1 MSQQSRKHRGYATER
16 IVATYLQ
23 QWWGSASVGRGQG
36 ADIQN
41 VPFDIEI
48 KARNSLD
55 IKGTLRQIK
64 ARTSKTGELGFA
76 CFRLNGQGEASVE
89 EFVCMLTLGDLV
101 QLLRKADYDRIP
113 PDIDWEASTERCDKC
128 GDWKIKWWQCKTC
141 GKEEADNAN
150 VWISLP
156 YL

>member
-1 MSQQSRKHRGYATER
+1 MTQHRKHRGYATER
-16 IVATYLQ
+16 LVANYLQ
-23 QWWGSASVGRGQG
+23 QWWSNASVGRGQG

-64 ARTSKTGELGFA
+64 ARTAKTGELGFA

-101 QLLRKADYDRIP
+101 ELLRKADYDRIP
-113 PDIDWEASTERCDKC
+113 PDIDWEAASERCNQC
-128 GDWKIKWWQCKTC
+128 GSWKIKNWRCKTC
-141 GKEEADNAN
+141 EKEATNAN
-150 VWISLP
+150 V
-156 YL
+156 

>member
-1 MSQQSRKHRGYATER
+1 MASQHRKHRGYATER
-16 IVATYLQ
+16 LVATYFQ
-23 QWWGSASVGRGQG
+23 QWWRNASVGRGQG
-36 ADIQN
+36 KDVLN

-64 ARTSKTGELGFA
+64 ARTAKTGELGFA

-101 QLLRKADYDRIP
+101 ELLRKADYDKI
-113 PDIDWEASTERCDKC
+113 DLGSNIDWEKAAVRCNQCGNWMIKNWKC
-128 GDWKIKWWQCKTC
+128 KAC

-150 VWISLP
+150 L
-156 YL
+156 

>member
-1 MSQQSRKHRGYATER
+1 MASQHRKHRGYATER
-16 IVATYLQ
+16 LVANYLQ
-23 QWWGSASVGRGQG
+23 QWWRNASVGRGQG
-36 ADIQN
+36 KDVLN

-64 ARTSKTGELGFA
+64 ARTAKTGELGFA

-101 QLLRKADYDRIP
+101 ELLRKAEYDRIP
-113 PDIDWEASTERCDKC
+113 SYEGDIDWEAMIDRCNKC
-128 GDWKIKWWQCKTC
+128 GTQKIRNWR
-141 GKEEADNAN
+141 GKPCEPPQNHATLG
-150 VWISLP
+150 I
-156 YL
+156 

>member
-1 MSQQSRKHRGYATER
+1 MPSQHRKHRGYATER
-16 IVATYLQ
+16 IVSRYLQ
-23 QWWGSASVGRGQG
+23 QWWSNASVGRGQG
-36 ADIQN
+36 KDILN

-101 QLLRKADYDRIP
+101 ELLRKADYDRIP
-113 PDIDWEASTERCDKC
+113 SGDIDWEAMIERCHNC
-128 GDWKIKWWQCKTC
+128 GTQKIKNWRCKTC
-141 GKEEADNAN
+141 ESENHAN
-150 VWISLP
+150 L
-156 YL
+156 

>member
-16 IVATYLQ
+16 LVASYLQ
-23 QWWGSASVGRGQG
+23 QWWPSASVGRGQG
-36 ADIQN
+36 KDILN

-64 ARTSKTGELGFA
+64 ARTSKSGELGFA

-101 QLLRKADYDRIP
+101 ELLRKADYDRIP
-113 PDIDWEASTERCDKC
+113 PDIDWEAASERCNQC
-128 GDWKIKWWQCKTC
+128 GSWKIKNWRCKTC
-141 GKEEADNAN
+141 EKEATNAD
-150 VWISLP
+150 V
-156 YL
+156 

>member
-1 MSQQSRKHRGYATER
+1 MASQHRKHRGYATER
-16 IVATYLQ
+16 LVASYLQ
-23 QWWGSASVGRGQG
+23 QWWPHASVGRGQG

-64 ARTSKTGELGFA
+64 ARTSKTGVLGFA
-76 CFRLNGQGEASVE
+76 CFRLNGQGEASVD

-101 QLLRKADYDRIP
+101 ELLRKADYDRLP
-113 PDIDWEASTERCDKC
+113 VDINWEESIERCNQC
-128 GDWKIKWWQCKTC
+128 GTQKIKWWECKTC
-141 GKEEADNAN
+141 EKEAPNAN
-150 VWISLP
+150 V
-156 YL
+156 

>member
-16 IVATYLQ
+16 LVASYLQ
-23 QWWGSASVGRGQG
+23 QWWPSASVGRGQG
-36 ADIQN
+36 KDCLN
-41 VPFDIEI
+41 VPFDIEV

-64 ARTSKTGELGFA
+64 ARTSKSGELGFA

-101 QLLRKADYDRIP
+101 ELLRKAGYHRIP
-113 PDIDWEASTERCDKC
+113 GEVDWDKTLVRC
-128 GDWKIKWWQCKTC
+128 GDCGNWKIKWWECKAC
-141 GKEEADNAN
+141 GKEADNAN
-150 VWISLP
+150 V
-156 YL
+156 

>member
-16 IVATYLQ
+16 LVASYLQ
-23 QWWGSASVGRGQG
+23 QWWPSASVGRGQG
-36 ADIQN
+36 KDCLN
-41 VPFDIEI
+41 VPFDIEV

-64 ARTSKTGELGFA
+64 ARTTKSGELGFA

-101 QLLRKADYDRIP
+101 ELLRKADYDKLP
-113 PDIDWEASTERCDKC
+113 PNIDWEASTERCDKC
-128 GDWKIKWWQCKTC
+128 GDWKIKWWRCNACK
-141 GKEEADNAN
+141 KEAPDAN
-150 VWISLP
+150 V
-156 YL
+156 

>member
-1 MSQQSRKHRGYATER
+1 MTSQHRKHRGYATER
-16 IVATYLQ
+16 LVANYLQ
-23 QWWGSASVGRGQG
+23 QWWRNASVGRGQG
-36 ADIQN
+36 KDILN

-64 ARTSKTGELGFA
+64 ARTSKSGELGFA

-101 QLLRKADYDRIP
+101 ELLRKAEYDRIP
-113 PDIDWEASTERCDKC
+113 EDIDWEASTERCDKC
-128 GDWKIKWWQCKTC
+128 GDWKIRWWKCNTC
-141 GKEEADNAN
+141 EKEAPNAN
-150 VWISLP
+150 V
-156 YL
+156 

>member
-16 IVATYLQ
+16 LVASYLQ
-23 QWWGSASVGRGQG
+23 QWWPSASVGRGQG

-64 ARTSKTGELGFA
+64 ARTSKTGVLGFA

-89 EFVCMLTLGDLV
+89 EFVCMLPLGDLV
-101 QLLRKADYDRIP
+101 ELLRKADYDKLP
-113 PDIDWEASTERCDKC
+113 PNIDWEASTIRCDSC
-128 GDWKIKWWQCKTC
+128 GNWKIKQWECKAC
-141 GKEEADNAN
+141 GKEAPNAD
-150 VWISLP
+150 V
-156 YL
+156 

>member
-1 MSQQSRKHRGYATER
+1 MPSQHRKHRGYATER
-16 IVATYLQ
+16 LVANYLQ
-23 QWWGSASVGRGQG
+23 QWWPHASVGRGQG

-64 ARTSKTGELGFA
+64 ARTAKSRELGFA

-101 QLLRKADYDRIP
+101 ELLRKADYDRIP
-113 PDIDWEASTERCDKC
+113 PDIDWDAATERCDKC
-128 GDWKIKWWQCKTC
+128 GDWKIKWWRCNTCK
-141 GKEEADNAN
+141 KEAPNAD
-150 VWISLP
+150 V
-156 YL
+156 

>member
-1 MSQQSRKHRGYATER
+1 MPSQHRKHRGYATER
-16 IVATYLQ
+16 LVSSFLQ
-23 QWWGSASVGRGQG
+23 QWWPNASVGRGQG
-36 ADIQN
+36 KDVLN

-76 CFRLNGQGEASVE
+76 CFRLNGMGTASVE

-101 QLLRKADYDRIP
+101 QLLRKAGYEKIP
-113 PDIDWEASTERCDKC
+113 GDIDWEKALDRCKSC
-128 GDWKIKWWQCKTC
+128 GNWKVKQWECKAC
-141 GKEEADNAN
+141 GKEETDNAN
-150 VWISLP
+150 L
-156 YL
+156 

>member
-16 IVATYLQ
+16 LVASYLQ
-23 QWWGSASVGRGQG
+23 QWWPSASVGRGQG
-36 ADIQN
+36 KDCLN
-41 VPFDIEI
+41 VPFDIEV

-64 ARTSKTGELGFA
+64 ARTSKSGELGFA

-101 QLLRKADYDRIP
+101 ELLRKAGYHRIP
-113 PDIDWEASTERCDKC
+113 NEVDWDKTLVRC
-128 GDWKIKWWQCKTC
+128 GDCGNWKIKWWECKAC
-141 GKEEADNAN
+141 GKEADNAN
-150 VWISLP
+150 V
-156 YL
+156 